1 MRKLLTRWA
10 KLEPDRCEKSSKK
23 PLFTI
28 RANEDEKNILD
39 SDELS
44 GLELAW
50 IQWAVQAAIVERGW
64 AFELKYNPDCPDP
77 RNPYDATVDSSTS
90 GGWGVGS
97 DNLARPLLD
106 AYLYTLEGK

>member
-1 MRKLLTRWA
+1 MRELLERWA

-44 GLELAW
+44 SLELAW
-50 IQWAVQAAIVERGW
+50 IQWAVQAAIVSRGW
-64 AFELKYNPDCPDP
+64 YFSLSFHPLRAGYRAEVGGKRKWAEESTEAFL
-77 RNPYDATVDSSTS
+77 S
-90 GGWGVGS
+90 
-97 DNLARPLLD
+97 
-106 AYLYTLEGK
+106 AYLAALEVAK